1 MNANNPRHSSN
12 AELDLARNAVTD
24 ENWRAV
30 RVSDEE
36 LSRMAPSVEDVLGMT
51 DADWIRLRLPQ
62 SVLIRLRVDL
72 TRRLGV
78 KAQDLMWLCR
88 AIERNQYGH
97 TGTKTDANRT
107 QAAPRQSR

>member
-78 KAQDLMWLCR
+78 KAQD
-88 AIERNQYGH
+88 
-97 TGTKTDANRT
+97 
-107 QAAPRQSR
+107 